1 LGTMGCLVPLGR
13 NGCVGCVGCVLP
25 LTLGA
30 MSLLGLVGLGWRHG
44 HSAAARPAAV
54 RVSGGSGQ
62 SDMVSAVSAGGGQ
75 GLVGVPLIGD
85 EQVLVLGAA
94 EGAEDGQQ
102 QAGVVGFQPPG
113 REGAGEG
120 VGQSL
125 RLLGLPHS
133 DRAKGDN
140 AVADAVVVVGAVRV
154 GWPLAALVAGA
165 EVGDPVAAPGS

>member
-1 LGTMGCLVPLGR
+1 M
-13 NGCVGCVGCVLP
+13 LP

-62 SDMVSAVSAGGGQ
+62 SEVVSAVSAGGRE
-75 GLVGVPLIGD
+75 GLSGVPFFGD
-85 EQVLVLGAA
+85 EQGLMLGAA
-94 EGAEDGQQ
+94 EGAADGQQ

-113 REGAGEG
+113 REGAGGGAGEASG
-120 VGQSL
+120 F
-125 RLLGLPHS
+125 LGLPDG

-140 AVADAVVVVGAVRV
+140 AVADAVVVVGTV
-154 GWPLAALVAGA
+154 GVGSPLAALVAGA
-165 EVGDPVAAPGS
+165 EVGDPLAAPGS

>member
-1 LGTMGCLVPLGR
+1 M
-13 NGCVGCVGCVLP
+13 GCVGCVLP

-44 HSAAARPAAV
+44 HSAAVRPAAAV

-62 SDMVSAVSAGGGQ
+62 ADVVGAVSTGGG
-75 GLVGVPLIGD
+75 LAGVPLFGD
-85 EQVLVLGAA
+85 EQGLVLGAA

-125 RLLGLPHS
+125 GLLGLPDG

-140 AVADAVVVVGAVRV
+140 AVAEAVVVVGAVGV
-154 GWPLAALVAGA
+154 GAPLAALVAGA
-165 EVGDPVAAPGS
+165 EVGDPLAAPGS